1 MPADNP
7 YEKALADVLS
17 WEPVGLVGVAA
28 TAVGVI
34 EIWLGTPS
42 LTAFIAGVRER
53 TKLMV
58 VEERE
63 FAPEAALMLDKAIA
77 ELQEYFTG
85 TRRAF
90 DVPIDYRVMSDFQ
103 KRVYEAI
110 IGIPAGRIE
119 SYNDIAHRLGD
130 PKTIRAVGGA
140 LARNP
145 IPIIIPCH
153 RVVGSDGTMIGYSGG
168 EGVETKRLLLRMEG
182 AMLI

>member
-1 MPADNP
+1 MPVDKP
-7 YEKALADVLS
+7 SERALAASLT
-17 WEPVGLVGVAA
+17 WEPVGLVCVAA

-34 EIWLGTPS
+34 EIWLGAPS

-63 FAPEAALMLDKAIA
+63 FASDAAPILERAIA
-77 ELQEYFTG
+77 ELQEYFANA
-85 TRRAF
+85 RRAF
-90 DVPIDYRVMSDFQ
+90 NVPIDYRAMTDFQ
-103 KRVYEAI
+103 RRVYEAI

-153 RVVGSDGTMIGYSGG
+153 RVIGSDGTMIGYSGG
-168 EGVETKRLLLRMEG
+168 AGVETKRLLLKMEG
-182 AMLI
+182 ALLI